1 MSSSAEHAP
10 LPRAAPQVPAEEQV
24 RRQGVQPITS
34 VDELAFAGVWESGE
48 ELDDFL
54 AGLYASWGPRRGA
67 VPG

>member
-1 MSSSAEHAP
+1 MSSSAENAP
-10 LPRAAPQVPAEEQV
+10 LPRAAPQVAAEEQV

-34 VDELAFAGVWESGE
+34 VDALAFAGVWESGE

-54 AGLYASWGPRRGA
+54 AGLSASLGPRRGA

>member
-1 MSSSAEHAP
+1 
-10 LPRAAPQVPAEEQV
+10 VPAEEQV

-48 ELDDFL
+48 ELHDFL